1 MMNYL
6 INIHKQCSELH
17 TSVRLNRKSGFCITM
32 LTKEQKA
39 FVRELKDMTEDFTRN
54 ERIKIY
60 IHPLRGVVS
69 RRYIPAA
76 ATTYAHSF
84 LFDHK
89 NVRLTYWCHKESV
102 VISKRVIEK
111 LLIKMP
117 NREDVTVTWG
127 TTETDDDFAVFTT
140 DNKDDGERTLLWK
153 VLHPCVDEYLEL
165 RR

>member
-6 INIHKQCSELH
+6 INIRKQYSELH

-69 RRYIPAA
+69 RLPPDARA
-76 ATTYAHSF
+76 ATRA
-84 LFDHK
+84 
-89 NVRLTYWCHKESV
+89 
-102 VISKRVIEK
+102 
-111 LLIKMP
+111 
-117 NREDVTVTWG
+117 G
-127 TTETDDDFAVFTT
+127 
-140 DNKDDGERTLLWK
+140 
-153 VLHPCVDEYLEL
+153 
-165 RR
+165 